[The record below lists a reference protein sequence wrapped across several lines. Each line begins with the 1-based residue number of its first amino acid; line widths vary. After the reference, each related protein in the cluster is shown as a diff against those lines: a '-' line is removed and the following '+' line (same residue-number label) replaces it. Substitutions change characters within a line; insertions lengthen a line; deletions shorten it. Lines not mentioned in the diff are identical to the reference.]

1 MSAVE
6 KKAHVWERDG
16 LDWYQEPPSAT
27 AQLLSAETFSGQILD
42 PSAGAG
48 NIVTTLRAAGLS
60 AWGTD
65 VAMRVPPGTD
75 WHLGLHDFLDDAKPW
90 PAWANIVMNPPF
102 YRAKG
107 AEAFVRKALKVAE
120 KKVCAFLDVK
130 FLAGDGRANGLFSEH
145 PPARVWI
152 ITPRPSCPPGE
163 YLLAGN
169 KAGGGTADWCWIVW
183 DKQASGPTALGW
195 LRRLP

>member
-1 MSAVE
+1 MPEA
-6 KKAHVWERDG
+6 KLAHSWERDQY
-16 LDWYQEPPSAT
+16 DWYVEPTVST
-27 AQLLSAETFSGQILD
+27 AQLLSAETFKGQVLD
-42 PSAGAG
+42 PSCGAG
-48 NIVTTLRAAGLS
+48 NIVTTMRSAGLS

-65 VAMRVPPGTD
+65 IKRRVPEGTN
-75 WHLGLHDFLDDAKPW
+75 WFLGVHDFLDESKPW
-90 PAWANIVMNPPF
+90 QPWPNVVMNPPF

-107 AEAFVRKALKVAE
+107 AEAFIRRALTIATG
-120 KKVCAFLDVK
+120 KVCAFLDVK

-145 PPARVWI
+145 PPARIWI

-169 KAGGGTADWCWIVW
+169 KAGGGTADWCWITW
-183 DKQASGPTALGW
+183 DKAATGPTQLGW